1 MLNKYRS
8 YSSFDLNQVLR
19 NEYKSPRKPN
29 KPDSSVLSNESG
41 LGSLYPTYSA
51 KLLNTTYNS
60 TSHLDTNLK
69 DAVLDLTTISTKS
82 TASNRNNN
90 SQSKNSTI
98 ESQYQRQFERVVLKK
113 PADLNC
119 NLNKFH
125 YNPEKV
131 NYRNIQRPP
140 QAPNPHDFADKPND
154 SDKNNNDDNTSDDD
168 TIKSVFS
175 DNQSI
180 KTEEFS
186 NVFNNYVALTNTNLE
201 MHDIQYT

>member
-41 LGSLYPTYSA
+41 LGSLYPSYST

-69 DAVLDLTTISTKS
+69 DVVQDLTTISTKS
-82 TASNRNNN
+82 TASNKNNR
-90 SQSKNSTI
+90 QSKNSTI

-113 PADLNC
+113 TADFNC
-119 NLNKFH
+119 NLKKFH

-140 QAPNPHDFADKPND
+140 KAPNPYDKPND
-154 SDKNNNDDNTSDDD
+154 LDKNNNDDNTSDDD

-186 NVFNNYVALTNTNLE
+186 NVFNKYVALTNTNLE